1 MNIQTN
7 KIYYPEKQ
15 WLNPFDSNNEFDIS
29 LNPDFF
35 SKIIDEQNNLI
46 DRLYDKKKIFIKYCY
61 FAYIKKF
68 IENEV
73 FQTLINKF
81 VNNDLKI
88 VLVGDDV
95 SFLRDDDVDYIEKND
110 WFFKNKN
117 LLFYQVTYITTKKE
131 FEQNLYI
138 GVFVHYLLRHLL
150 HQSEYN
156 HFEQNHEK
164 VFLSLNNRE
173 RKYRTKLY
181 NLYEKL
187 NNTEKDKLLVSF
199 NFKNIFLEKELFPGN
214 SGEANYEHSSLYTSD
229 ILKFY
234 KKCMFEIVSETM
246 ENLITEKT
254 YKPLLCGVP
263 FIIYNEK
270 TDDIINSYKNL
281 GIDINYFGI
290 DYSDIENVN
299 QFIKSI
305 LSEDTNLLKQ
315 KYKLAFI
322 QAEENKVKLH
332 QHFLNV
338 KEKIEKL

>member
-1 MNIQTN
+1 
-7 KIYYPEKQ
+7 
-15 WLNPFDSNNEFDIS
+15 
-29 LNPDFF
+29 
-35 SKIIDEQNNLI
+35 
-46 DRLYDKKKIFIKYCY
+46 
-61 FAYIKKF
+61 
-68 IENEV
+68 
-73 FQTLINKF
+73 
-81 VNNDLKI
+81 
-88 VLVGDDV
+88 
-95 SFLRDDDVDYIEKND
+95 
-110 WFFKNKN
+110 
-117 LLFYQVTYITTKKE
+117 
-131 FEQNLYI
+131 
-138 GVFVHYLLRHLL
+138 
-150 HQSEYN
+150 
-156 HFEQNHEK
+156 
-164 VFLSLNNRE
+164 
-173 RKYRTKLY
+173 
-181 NLYEKL
+181 
-187 NNTEKDKLLVSF
+187 
-199 NFKNIFLEKELFPGN
+199 
-214 SGEANYEHSSLYTSD
+214 
-229 ILKFY
+229 
-234 KKCMFEIVSETM
+234 MFEIVSETM